1 MDDLPENRQQEEI
14 TALKSIYGEDF
25 IDCPP
30 PKAWKGAPRLP
41 EFIIRVRHPDPE
53 HASKIYFNL
62 HVKFP
67 KTYPTL
73 APPILTVQQ
82 QYAGLK
88 PQHIAKL
95 SSVIHAE
102 TQKLKDTETVF
113 SAVAAAQDWLQNNV
127 MPPVEPIGSLATE
140 MNRRALEAEQ
150 ARRQREEAEAQEAL
164 RREAQRQHE
173 LEEQIRADAERQQ
186 AERARLSRNRER
198 SESDATELS
207 IGTLVDDGTKV
218 VSFPEDIVWEG
229 VRFSHVKL
237 YQAQKECLGTVWQA
251 EPMCDSEH
259 ALQLELL
266 VVEFNGRYYSTAHGR
281 RKLKTLADELRR
293 LSSVRHTNLLAVLAC
308 KLLLPNTNVAPK
320 LYILHERRPALTLHD
335 VLEDC
340 ESLREDRASDY
351 LTQIL
356 SALNALHTADVLH
369 RGLSPKC
376 IGLVPGK
383 HPGDPKAVKIFKVGF
398 YVALLDMNRSERFL
412 AACPGKPEHQNIPEG
427 WLPKDALESPL
438 EYTKNRDVHSVGI
451 ILLQMLLG
459 LDVMDRFQDF
469 HMALRNSHIS
479 QAMQQHALA
488 MLAPTKKHVSPHSLL
503 ASMAGIALGTAMRTP
518 SIPINGNGHGF
529 GPKTPHAVTNYSGSP
544 ESDYFNKTVAA
555 RPRHASRWKED
566 WEELEL
572 LGRGAF
578 GSVVK
583 ARNKMDSRI
592 YAVKKIRLRTSQ
604 SDQKI
609 FREVDTLSRLNHRY
623 IVRYYTTWI
632 ETSDHVSTATSAVG
646 SSAGTSVP
654 GNANGSTTEAEEESD
669 PFAIN
674 LDDLDDYNDT
684 PSHSFPAIT
693 FTRSGTP
700 RSDEGESTSSEGSAS
715 SDEVI
720 LPHSGRGRE
729 LTKRAATPVPSVS
742 RTLYIQMEYV
752 ERQTLKE
759 RIAEGLSESEAWRL
773 FQQIVDALVHMSSM
787 NILHRD
793 IKLTNIFI
801 DGKGDCKIGDFGLAT
816 SALAVVDPTDF
827 VQTPAIE
834 ADMTLDVGTRLYI
847 APEVQSSKG
856 KGRNHAKADMYSLGI
871 VFFEMNHPFTTGFE
885 RIKVLEQLRTPEIVF
900 PPTWD
905 SHRTRQRQIIS
916 WLLKHD
922 PDERPTALELSQ
934 SNLLP
939 PRVEDE
945 FFKDTL
951 KLIVKHD
958 SPYRQS
964 VLSTLFSQ
972 TTKASHGI
980 LYDQDEV
987 PEHTTL
993 NGIVHDRMVQIFRL
1007 HGAIDMEPPLLL
1019 PVLNPDEDYSRAV
1032 FLDRN
1037 GDVVALP
1044 NSPLA
1049 PFARMAARINIRRI
1063 KRFHISDIYRPDPV
1077 AGHPKASKAAV
1088 FDIITQDLESGPSAA
1103 TAEAIA
1109 IVNDV
1114 LDSFANLEK
1123 YDIHLSHTRIYDA
1136 LFDQVAPHIRSDVL
1150 KLLVQSNASPS
1161 QRRQLLI
1168 EKGLTRSFVECID
1181 ILADN
1186 DADVDELLVRLE
1198 RVSPSMVISIYQ
1210 AAQEIKNT
1218 MQFAAA
1224 TGVTRT
1230 IYFHPLFM
1238 MRNPTNFFDGL
1249 CFEVVKRQ
1257 QPQKRSDTLA
1267 IGGRYDKFINR
1278 FSPVRTRTE
1287 GLAAVAVQV
1296 SLEKITV
1303 ALASFQSVSQKTL
1316 LKERKSYGYWSP
1328 RRCDV
1333 YVVSHQSGHLA
1344 DRLEV
1349 TSLLWKNNISADM
1362 MYEFGLQTVEH
1373 ENVVDQCSREG
1384 ILFIVY
1390 PRPRNARRDQ
1400 PAFKV
1405 KSVLKGV
1412 EYELSRQELVPFLH
1426 QQIAEQKRIDASLS
1440 GAPLVSVAEGTQAV
1454 AASKEATGPEVHLVL
1469 QGDAKKQR
1477 KQTKQMYMDRAF
1489 EFGVDLKNAMAQ
1501 SNVPI
1506 IAVDVSDS
1514 VFDQMTKSTAWLT
1527 DENAWKALVAH
1538 FPTSQ
1543 SSYAHQI
1550 REAVLR
1556 RKADGCRFLILF
1568 AVKEERPF
1576 LVNL

>member
-14 TALKSIYGEDF
+14 TVLKSIYGEDF
-25 IDCPP
+25 INCPP

-53 HASKIYFNL
+53 HASKIFFNL

-88 PQHIAKL
+88 PHEIAKISAVIL
-95 SSVIHAE
+95 SE

-127 MPPVEPIGSLATE
+127 MPPVEPVGSLATE

-150 ARRQREEAEAQEAL
+150 AHLQRKEAQAEEAL
-164 RREAQRQHE
+164 RREAQRQLE

-186 AERARLSRNRER
+186 AERARLNRTRER
-198 SESDATELS
+198 SESDATETAVS
-207 IGTLVDDGTKV
+207 TPVEDGTKI
-218 VSFPEDIVWEG
+218 VSFPEEIVWED
-229 VRFSHVKL
+229 VHFSHVKL
-237 YQAQKECLGTVWQA
+237 YQAQKECLGIVWQA
-251 EPMCDSEH
+251 EPICDSEH
-259 ALQLELL
+259 SLQLELL
-266 VVEFNGRYYSTAHGR
+266 VVEFNGRYYSTTHGR
-281 RKLKTLADELRR
+281 KKLKTLADDLRR

-308 KLLLPNTNVAPK
+308 KLTLPNTNTPPK
-320 LYILHERRPALTLHD
+320 LTILHERRPSLTLHD

-356 SALNALHTADVLH
+356 LALNALHTADVLH
-369 RGLSPKC
+369 RGLSTKC
-376 IGLVPGK
+376 VGLVPGK
-383 HPGDPKAVKIFKVGF
+383 HPGDPKVVKIFKVGF
-398 YVALLDMNRSERFL
+398 HVALFDMNRSERFL
-412 AACPGKPEHQNIPEG
+412 QWCPGKPEHQNMPEG

-438 EYTKNRDVHSVGI
+438 EYTKNRDVHSIGI

-459 LDVMDRFQDF
+459 LNVVERYPDF
-469 HMALRNSHIS
+469 HIALRSSGIS
-479 QAMQQHALA
+479 QSMQQHVLA

-503 ASMAGIALGTAMRTP
+503 ASMAGVALSNAMRTP
-518 SIPINGNGHGF
+518 SIAINGNGHG
-529 GPKTPHAVTNYSGSP
+529 PKTPHAITNYSGSP
-544 ESDYFNKTVAA
+544 ESDYFNKTIAV

-592 YAVKKIRLRTSQ
+592 YAVKKIRLRTNQ
-604 SDQKI
+604 NDQKI

-632 ETSDHVSTATSAVG
+632 ETSDDVSTATSAVG

-654 GNANGSTTEAEEESD
+654 GAAHGNGSTTEEESD

-674 LDDLDDYNDT
+674 LDDLDDFNDT

-700 RSDEGESTSSEGSAS
+700 RSDEGESGSSDEDGTS
-715 SDEVI
+715 SDEVAS
-720 LPHSGRGRE
+720 PVNGRGRE
-729 LTKRAATPVPSVS
+729 LTKRTGTPVPSIS

-759 RIAEGLSESEAWRL
+759 RIAEGLSESETWRL

-816 SALAVVDPTDF
+816 SALAVVDPTDLI
-827 VQTPAIE
+827 QTPIVD

-856 KGRNHAKADMYSLGI
+856 KARNHAKADMYSLGV

-885 RIKVLEQLRTPEIVF
+885 RIRVLEHLRTPEIMF
-900 PPTWD
+900 PSSWD
-905 SHRTRQRQIIS
+905 SHRTRQKQIIS

-972 TTKASHGI
+972 TTKPSHGF

-993 NGIVHDRMVQIFRL
+993 NGMVHDRMVQIFRL
-1007 HGAIDMEPPLLL
+1007 HGAVDMEPPLLL
-1019 PVLNPDEDYSRAV
+1019 PVLNPDDDYSRAV

-1037 GDVVALP
+1037 GDVVSLP
-1044 NSPLA
+1044 NNPLV
-1049 PFARMAARINIRRI
+1049 PFARMAARTNIRRI

-1088 FDIITQDLESGPSAA
+1088 FDIITQDLECGPSAA
-1103 TAEAIA
+1103 IAEAIA
-1109 IVNDV
+1109 IVNDC

-1123 YDIHLSHTRIYDA
+1123 YEIHLSHSKIYDT
-1136 LFDQVAPHIRSDVL
+1136 LFDQVPPELRNDVL

-1168 EKGLTRSFVECID
+1168 EKGLTRSFVDCIEV
-1181 ILADN
+1181 LADG
-1186 DADVDELLVRLE
+1186 DADVDELLSRLE
-1198 RVSPSMVISIYQ
+1198 RVSPQMVIGIYQ
-1210 AAQEIKNT
+1210 AAQEIKST
-1218 MQFAAA
+1218 MHCATA

-1238 MRNPTNFFDGL
+1238 MRSPTNFFDGL

-1257 QPQKRSDTLA
+1257 QPQQKRSDTLA
-1267 IGGRYDKFINR
+1267 IGGRYDKFVNR
-1278 FSPVRTRTE
+1278 FSPVRSRTE
-1287 GLAAVAVQV
+1287 GLSAVGVQI

-1303 ALASFQSVSQKTL
+1303 ALASYQSASQKS

-1349 TSLLWKNNISADM
+1349 TSLLWRNSISADM

-1373 ENVVDQCSREG
+1373 ENVVEQCSREG

-1412 EYELSRQELVPFLH
+1412 EYELSKQELVPFLH

-1440 GAPLVSVAEGTQAV
+1440 GAPLISVAEGTQAV
-1454 AASKEATGPEVHLVL
+1454 AASKEATGPEVQLLL

-1506 IAVDVSDS
+1506 VAVDVSDS
-1514 VFDQMTKSTAWLT
+1514 LFDQMTKSTMWLS
-1527 DENAWKALVAH
+1527 DENAWKALVAQ

-1556 RKADGCRFLILF
+1556 RKADGCKFLILF

-1576 LVNL
+1576 LINL